1 MKNCCMLKRIIVGLI
16 VLTLATAALGQ
27 RALRKVMPRDV
38 LRIQVYNQPQ
48 FGGELPVDPY
58 GDVYPAF
65 LKPVHAAG
73 KTIDELNAEFT
84 RLYST
89 QLFLKNPIVS
99 VTYASQRPQRA
110 TIGGGGIPGPKTV
123 EIIPGDTVLTLLN
136 EGGGLIRDVADLRR
150 AYIRRG
156 GTSESIPIDLYA
168 LTQFGDLSQNYELT
182 DGDELI
188 VPESRGNNILVLG
201 AVTNPGQYPYHE
213 PTTAWDAIAQAHGEI
228 RLRSRFSRTVVLRQ
242 RDALPGQYVRI
253 PIDLVRFIRK
263 GDSTQNILL
272 QPGDIVFVPETNT
285 PDFNVIGQISQ
296 SVFLLD
302 TVGRFF
308 GFRLFR

>member
-1 MKNCCMLKRIIVGLI
+1 MLKRVLVSLV
-16 VLTLATAALGQ
+16 VLTMAVAAFGQ
-27 RALRKVMPRDV
+27 RGQRKVMPRDTIRV
-38 LRIQVYNQPQ
+38 SVYNQPQ
-48 FGGELPVDPY
+48 FSGDLPVDPY
-58 GDVYPAF
+58 GDVYP
-65 LKPVHAAG
+65 LYLRPVHAAG
-73 KTIDELNAEFT
+73 KTIDELITEFT
-84 RLYST
+84 RLYTT

-110 TIGGGGIPGPKTV
+110 TIGGGGIPAPKTV
-123 EIIPGDTVLTLLN
+123 EIVPGDTVLTLLN
-136 EGGGLIRDVADLRR
+136 EGGGVIRDVADLRR

-156 GTSESIPIDLYA
+156 GTTESIPIDLYA

-201 AVTNPGQYPYHE
+201 AVQNPGQFPYRE
-213 PTTAWDAIAQAHGEI
+213 PTTAWDAIGQAHGEI
-228 RLRSRFSRTVVLRQ
+228 RFRSRFSRTVVLRQ

-263 GDSTQNILL
+263 GDSTQNIEL

-285 PDFNVIGQISQ
+285 PDFAQIGQISQ
-296 SVFLLD
+296 SVFLLQS
-302 TVGRFF
+302 VGQFF